1 MKIEILRSTNCG
13 GKHVQP
19 GDVVEA
25 SNRDANLLVGIGFAK
40 QYTEPQKP
48 KSKAKRSPT
57 NRMAETEVARDD
69 LGE

>member
-25 SNRDANLLVGIGFAK
+25 SNRDANLLLGIGFAK
-40 QYTEPQKP
+40 EYIELPKP

-57 NRMAETEVARDD
+57 NRMAETDVTRDD
-69 LGE
+69 VGQ